1 MPMTPERMKEIRER
15 MHLPVR
21 SLARWCD
28 RAESTLRA
36 MEAGQRAIPAD
47 LGAWLERLGRWI
59 EKNEPPEKT
68 R

>member
-1 MPMTPERMKEIRER
+1 MTPERMREIRER

-21 SLARWCD
+21 SLARWTD
-28 RAESTLRA
+28 RAESTLRD
-36 MEAGQRAIPAD
+36 MEAGKRAIPPAFA
-47 LGAWLERLGRWI
+47 AWLARLGGWL

>member
-1 MPMTPERMKEIRER
+1 MMTPERMREIRET

-21 SLARWCD
+21 SLARWTD

-36 MEAGQRAIPAD
+36 MEAGQRPIPAD
-47 LGAWLERLGRWI
+47 LARWLEQLERWQ
-59 EKNEPPEKT
+59 KKFPPPEKT